1 MRNPIRTL
9 IVDDEPLARQRI
21 KNLLKNDDRLKI
33 VGECST
39 GVQAVNAI
47 IKIKPNLIFLDIQ
60 MPGLDGFEVIQ
71 TVGAENMPPVIFVT
85 AYDQYAIKAFEVHA
99 IDYLLKPY
107 EQDRFRAALER
118 GIREA
123 SSRKD
128 GVSSKKIAALVDK
141 ILEEKQ
147 ISKRILV
154 KSSDRISIIEI
165 EQIDWVESAGNYVQI
180 HAGKETYLLRETMNN
195 MEQRLP
201 PQFFARI
208 QRRTIVNLDRIKELR
223 PALHG
228 DYVVIL
234 KTASRLRLSRQYSDR
249 LGIFLDRT

>member
-234 KTASRLRLSRQYSDR
+234 KTGSRLRLSRQYSDR